1 MESESKMPVLK
12 SKNCLVQKHM
22 TNEIYQKLRN
32 LRTANGFTLDRA
44 VSSARELENQS
55 VGIYAGDRESYEL
68 FGDLFE
74 PIICEYHNVA
84 HDRKHVSD
92 FDLGKITGEVKC
104 PIRSTR
110 IRVGRNVEGFAL
122 PPCIGREERLELEAL
137 MKEVFAE
144 LEGDLKVCF
153 KSFKLFIKSKF
164 ISVSALLFL

>member
-1 MESESKMPVLK
+1 MESEPKMPVLK
-12 SKNCLVQKHM
+12 SKNSLVQKHM
-22 TNEIYQKLRN
+22 TAETYQKLRN

-44 VSSARELENQS
+44 VSCARELDNQS

-68 FGDLFE
+68 FGDVFD
-74 PIICEYHNVA
+74 PIIREYHDVA
-84 HDRKHVSD
+84 NDRKHASD

-104 PIRSTR
+104 PIKSTR

-144 LEGDLKVCF
+144 LEGDLKVLKVLSCF
-153 KSFKLFIKSKF
+153 LKSKF
-164 ISVSALLFL
+164 ICG